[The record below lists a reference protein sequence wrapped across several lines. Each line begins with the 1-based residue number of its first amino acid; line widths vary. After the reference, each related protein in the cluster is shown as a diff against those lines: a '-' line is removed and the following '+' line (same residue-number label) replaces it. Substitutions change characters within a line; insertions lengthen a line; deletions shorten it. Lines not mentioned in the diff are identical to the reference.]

1 VSEIIIRCEW
11 DGAVR
16 TITLNRPDK
25 RNALSREMFDVLID
39 AFETEPALTDRVT
52 VLRAEGTVFCAG
64 VDLGQRADNPSAA
77 GQSPLERLCDAI
89 RRYPLPVVA
98 VVQGHA
104 IGGGMMLALHCDFV
118 VAAEEARL
126 GNTAVQLGLVPAWE
140 PARRVVEAIG
150 VTLAR
155 ELLLLGDP
163 VPAGRLAAAHAI
175 ADVVPTDG
183 LNAAAD
189 AVVSRLVANAP
200 LSLRAVKATLNAGAY
215 VEAEHPV
222 ADDAIARA
230 QGSEDAVEGVAAR
243 KEKRTPQFAG
253 R

>member
-1 VSEIIIRCEW
+1 
-11 DGAVR
+11 
-16 TITLNRPDK
+16 
-25 RNALSREMFDVLID
+25 
-39 AFETEPALTDRVT
+39 
-52 VLRAEGTVFCAG
+52 
-64 VDLGQRADNPSAA
+64 
-77 GQSPLERLCDAI
+77 
-89 RRYPLPVVA
+89 
-98 VVQGHA
+98 
-104 IGGGMMLALHCDFV
+104 MLALHCDFV

-230 QGSEDAVEGVAAR
+230 QVSEDAVEGVAAR

>member
-16 TITLNRPDK
+16 TIPLNRPDK

-230 QGSEDAVEGVAAR
+230 QVSEDAVEGVAAR